1 MRTRI
6 RIYLLAA
13 AVLAAITLLTGRS
26 VLASEQIL
34 ARVTVE
40 SNEVYVGEPF
50 LMRITI
56 IGSTETERPDL
67 SVLEGFEVKFQ
78 GGANNSSHSVSII
91 NGKVTRNVKREYIY
105 NYQLTPLRAG
115 NLEIPS
121 IPVKA
126 GGRILQSNSVRI
138 KVRKP
143 QETEDFK
150 LRLRLS
156 QNECYA
162 GEPVL
167 LKVTWYL
174 RKDIRSFEFTAPFL
188 ATDKFDIEEPEVEL
202 DKRKQYFRVPVA
214 GYEFIAEKGRDTLA
228 ARSYATLGF
237 SMAIT
242 PREPGLF
249 IIPEF
254 IVACETGSS
263 IRDRFFEDF
272 FSEGFQ
278 TGRDRSRK
286 YVIPSNTPTLK
297 VKPLPLEGRPEGFA
311 GHIGKYRIS
320 AEAEPLEVNIG
331 DPITLRVT
339 LEGPEFLDNVT
350 LPPLSGMEGF
360 PENFKIPE
368 ERAAGQVENGKKVFT
383 QTIRPVSADVS
394 EIPPVRIVSFDTGS
408 GKYRTVKTDPIKL
421 TVNPTRIV
429 KAADAEGTSM
439 NGQVSALES
448 WKDGI
453 AYNYEGSQ
461 VLARKDYGLSAA
473 ISRWWHMVII
483 SVPPA
488 AFFIILISTVLA
500 RKSRSDPMGKRSRRA
515 FKELKAKLSDIRK
528 SGSKGPEAC
537 SGIMEAFKEYF
548 ACKLCRQTLS
558 LTTGEIEHE
567 LRRRDIDR
575 NTIESLRG
583 IIEICEAGTYA
594 GEMQGNG
601 RDPESITRELEELI
615 RRIEKKL

>member
-1 MRTRI
+1 MKTEI
-6 RIYLLAA
+6 KIFLASAAALALIPLLA
-13 AVLAAITLLTGRS
+13 GQS
-26 VLASEQIL
+26 PLASEQIL

-56 IGSTETERPDL
+56 IGSTEAERPDL
-67 SVLEGFEVKFQ
+67 SGLEGFDVKFQ
-78 GGANNSSHSVSII
+78 GEANNSSHSVSII

-105 NYQLTPLRAG
+105 NYQLTPVRSG
-115 NLEIPS
+115 VLEIPS

-126 GGRILQSNSVRI
+126 EDRTLQSNSVRI
-138 KVRKP
+138 RVKEP
-143 QETEDFK
+143 EETEDFK

-167 LKVTWYL
+167 LTVTWYL

-188 ATDKFDIEEPEVEL
+188 ETEKFEVEEPEVEL
-202 DKRKQYFRVPVA
+202 DNRKQYFRVPVA

-228 ARSYATLGF
+228 AKSYATLSF
-237 SMAIT
+237 SVAIT
-242 PREPGLF
+242 PTEPGLF
-249 IIPEF
+249 VIPEF

-278 TGRDRSRK
+278 SGRERSRK

-297 VKPLPLEGRPEGFA
+297 VKSLPLEGRPEGFA
-311 GHIGKYRIS
+311 GHIGRFRIS

-350 LPPLSGMEGF
+350 LPPISEMEGF
-360 PENFKIPE
+360 AENFKIPE
-368 ERAAGQVENGKKVFT
+368 ERAAGEVENGKKVFT
-383 QTIRPVSADVS
+383 QTIRPLSADAK
-394 EIPPVRIVSFDTGS
+394 EIPPVRIVSFDTGT
-408 GKYRTVKTDPIKL
+408 GKYRTVQTGPIPL

-429 KAADAEGTSM
+429 KASDAEGTSL

-461 VLARKDYGLSAA
+461 VLARKDYGFSAA
-473 ISRWWHMVII
+473 ISRWWHILII

-488 AFFIILISTVLA
+488 AFFIILISAALA
-500 RKSRSDPMGKRSRRA
+500 RKSKSDPMGKRSRRA
-515 FKELKAKLSDIRK
+515 FRELKRKLSAIKK
-528 SGSKGPEAC
+528 SGSEGPEAC
-537 SGIMEAFKEYF
+537 AGILEAFKEYF

-558 LTTGEIEHE
+558 MTTDEIEHE
-567 LRRRDIDR
+567 LRRRDIDKD
-575 NTIESLRG
+575 TIEPLKG
-583 IIEICEAGTYA
+583 LIEICEAGTYA
-594 GEMQGNG
+594 GETPGSGGN
-601 RDPESITRELEELI
+601 PQSITRELEKLI